1 MSQNTFE
8 PNYQFDTQRYRC
20 VVNGVDSVRHC
31 YPTMNSLTQLVIA
44 IEGQKTLQDV
54 AESTFYK
61 ILYTNFT
68 QQQIT
73 TLPDKITTAQQYW
86 QTMGMGKLE
95 LMQTNSTL
103 TSAEMTHS
111 HIDESWRKAQANYHQ
126 PINFITAGFIAA
138 CAALLTDKPT
148 GSYTVNEIDSLAM
161 GKEKSIFA
169 VNMKEN
175 THGN

>member
-31 YPTMNSLTQLVIA
+31 YPTMNSLTQLVTA
-44 IEGQKTLQDV
+44 IEGQQTLQNV

-61 ILYTNFT
+61 ILYTYFT
-68 QQQIT
+68 QHQIT
-73 TLPDKITTAQQYW
+73 TLSDKITIAQQYW
-86 QTMGMGKLE
+86 QTMGIGKLE
-95 LMQTNSTL
+95 LIQTNSTL

-111 HIDESWRKAQANYHQ
+111 YVDESWRKVQGNYHQ

-138 CAALLTDKPT
+138 CAALLTDKPI
-148 GSYTVNEIDSLAM
+148 GSYIVSEVDSIAM
-161 GKEKSIFA
+161 GKEKSTFA
-169 VNMKEN
+169 VNVKEN